1 VIGIARGGRALGVVA
16 LGDTLRPDAVQAVTA
31 LRNAGL
37 KTILVTG
44 DNERAARRVAREV
57 GIQEVHAGVTDP
69 RRAEPAHTKAGE
81 LVATGRRKAP
91 LRSLSFESAARFT
104 AGRFFRALH
113 FDFCRRDGA
122 STFS

>member
-1 VIGIARGGRALGVVA
+1 VGRGAS
-16 LGDTLRPDAVQAVTA
+16 
-31 LRNAGL
+31 
-37 KTILVTG
+37 
-44 DNERAARRVAREV
+44 
-57 GIQEVHAGVTDP
+57 
-69 RRAEPAHTKAGE
+69 PAHTKAGE

-122 STFS
+122 LCAATGVGPQCAG